1 MVRPKKAAAASRA
14 NGGRAAN
21 KGKVV
26 NGKEELF
33 GGYDTDGT
41 YVVKKMIVKRELAKG
56 EMRRHEQG
64 CEAHVFTFCLYHGEF
79 KRSNDGSGPSSEAAT
94 YGKGGASIAGWTAA
108 REKARTMMKK
118 CAALSARAKVAK
130 LRKCVK
136 GADVRIKF
144 QC

>member
-41 YVVKKMIVKRELAKG
+41 YVVKKILVKRELAKG
-56 EMRRHEQG
+56 EIIKYDQG
-64 CEAHVFTFCLYHGEF
+64 CERDVFAFCLYHGEF
-79 KRSNDGSGPSSEAAT
+79 KTSNDSSGPSSDAAT
-94 YGKGGASIAGWTAA
+94 YGKGGVSIAGWTAA
-108 REKARTMMKK
+108 RKKAATMIKE

-144 QC
+144 AC

>member
-41 YVVKKMIVKRELAKG
+41 YVVKKIIVKRELAKG

-64 CEAHVFTFCLYHGEF
+64 CEAHVLTFCLYHGEF
-79 KRSNDGSGPSSEAAT
+79 KRCLL
-94 YGKGGASIAGWTAA
+94 
-108 REKARTMMKK
+108 KK
-118 CAALSARAKVAK
+118 IGRDHFLFPR
-130 LRKCVK
+130 
-136 GADVRIKF
+136 
-144 QC
+144 

>member
-41 YVVKKMIVKRELAKG
+41 YVVKKILVKRELAKG
-56 EMRRHEQG
+56 EITKYDQG
-64 CEAHVFTFCLYHGEF
+64 CERDVFTFCLYHGEF
-79 KRSNDGSGPSSEAAT
+79 KTSNDSSGPSSDAAT
-94 YGKGGASIAGWTAA
+94 YGKGGVSIAGWTA
-108 REKARTMMKK
+108 
-118 CAALSARAKVAK
+118 LRAKRR
-130 LRKCVK
+130 LR
-136 GADVRIKF
+136 
-144 QC
+144 